1 MSANHD
7 NNEKAECE
15 RLLSNAPS
23 PHIYGPKQPV
33 R

>member
-1 MSANHD
+1 MSADHEND
-7 NNEKAECE
+7 EKAECE

-33 R
+33 C